1 MVAHKT
7 IPHHHH
13 SIYRY
18 SIKMAST
25 SRMRSTGGNLT
36 FASIL
41 AALSYLPFEIIAKST
56 LLFCIAIFV
65 LDPFPTSRLVSVG
78 GECLAFMESAL
89 ANLN

>member
-1 MVAHKT
+1 MKGEGPFST
-7 IPHHHH
+7 II
-13 SIYRY
+13 S
-18 SIKMAST
+18 MASRT
-25 SRMRSTGGNLT
+25 RSTGSNIA

-78 GECLAFMESAL
+78 GEYIASMESAL
-89 ANLN
+89 ANQQLIVILNNLHA